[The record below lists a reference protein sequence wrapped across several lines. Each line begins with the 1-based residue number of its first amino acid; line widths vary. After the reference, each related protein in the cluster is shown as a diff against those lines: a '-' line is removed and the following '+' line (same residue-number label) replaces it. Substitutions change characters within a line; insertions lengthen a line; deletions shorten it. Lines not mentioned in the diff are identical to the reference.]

1 MIYETL
7 LLETDSRGIA
17 VLTLNQP
24 ARHNVINPTLCGEL
38 EEAASRI
45 DADQSIRAV
54 VLTGSGKS
62 FCAGGDLG
70 WMREQFH
77 ADRSAR
83 MRQARRIADV
93 LKVLNTLRKPLIGRI
108 NGQAYGG
115 GLGLIAVCDDAVAVD
130 TARFG
135 FTETRLGLI
144 PATIS
149 PYVAARIGEAMAR
162 RVFMS
167 ARIFDASEAVALGL
181 VSASV
186 SAEDLDG
193 AVTALV
199 EPYLSAAPGAVAAS
213 KALLRRLGP
222 PISDAIIE
230 DTIARLADAWETPEA
245 QAGIAAF
252 FEKRDPPW
260 KKP

>member
-1 MIYETL
+1 MYETL

>member
-54 VLTGSGKS
+54 ILTGSGKS

-115 GLGLIAVCDDAVAVD
+115 GLGLISVCDDAVAVD

-135 FTETRLGLI
+135 FTETHLGLI

-222 PISDAIIE
+222 PISDDIIE
-230 DTIARLADAWETPEA
+230 DTIARLADTWETPEA

-260 KKP
+260 KRP